1 MEKKYS
7 FFILAIVFILVST
20 GSAQD
25 NPMIA
30 PVLSNDSFS
39 MSFYPLHNPD
49 GILMAQNTLPISAD
63 DELDK
68 ELLDDFDVIIESQ
81 SISDPFYYFNYL
93 MYSFNDF
100 LYFAAIKPIATG
112 YKAIT
117 PTPLRKG
124 VNNFFHNLIFPV
136 RFVNNI
142 LQGELK
148 DAGTEIG
155 IFLINSTIGT
165 LGFAQVAQNKF
176 DLHTANEDLGQTLGS
191 YSIGNG
197 FYLVLPILGPSTLRD
212 VVGLVGDYFLTPI
225 NYVEPWELSTGIK
238 AYDTIN
244 TASFHIGD
252 YEALKAAAL
261 NPYAAIR
268 NAYIQNRKEKI
279 KE

>member
-142 LQGELK
+142 LQGEIK

-155 IFLINSTIGT
+155 IFLINSTIGA

-176 DLHTANEDLGQTLGS
+176 VLHTANEDLGQTLGS